1 MTLVYV
7 CSLFTL
13 RSRHLFMHVKERQG
27 LPWAPVRG
35 YPLVVTFVR
44 PQNALGSLLPYFPV
58 YGYVKCDCSSSTS
71 AVADACNQLDTFSN
85 VGNVRHIMIDKDA
98 FNCVGLVSG
107 RKLFCR
113 LRRPSLLMVLLSSLQ
128 IILWCVFFSSPKRF
142 LYLSR
147 LFKLT
152 KSSSATVV
160 RVGYGDP
167 SRGSAKPTC
176 DLAFPNC
183 PVEQPTLVSVPE
195 QNACTLVHQKNYII
209 TISNM

>member
-13 RSRHLFMHVKERQG
+13 RSRQLFMHVKERQG

-71 AVADACNQLDTFSN
+71 AVADACNHLDTFSN

-113 LRRPSLLMVLLSSLQ
+113 LRRPSLLE
-128 IILWCVFFSSPKRF
+128 FFADYPVVCFFFLPKKVP
-142 LYLSR
+142 LA
-147 LFKLT
+147 LT
-152 KSSSATVV
+152 SFYIDKIVQCHCCQS
-160 RVGYGDP
+160 GL
-167 SRGSAKPTC
+167 RGS
-176 DLAFPNC
+176 
-183 PVEQPTLVSVPE
+183 
-195 QNACTLVHQKNYII
+195 
-209 TISNM
+209 ISGLRKTNL